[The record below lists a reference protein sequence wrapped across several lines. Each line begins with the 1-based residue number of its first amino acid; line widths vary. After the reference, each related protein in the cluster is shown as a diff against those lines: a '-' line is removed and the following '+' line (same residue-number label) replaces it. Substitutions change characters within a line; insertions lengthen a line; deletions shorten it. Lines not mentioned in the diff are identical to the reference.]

1 MRFQVFFSL
10 WSVTSWWCIDK
21 IPEVTKTKVSKPNKY
36 SLSKLRLPCPPK
48 TARVHAKKAINCSS
62 VDAAM
67 SERRC
72 VFLGESKSALFGLQ
86 KVDAIR
92 NHWLRL
98 FTTEWM
104 NEWCTYIVLYSVYC
118 TPKALHNHV
127 GGGGGLL
134 NHHQCAASTWLMRW
148 LPQDNGGT
156 SALTTHQLQV
166 ERRERVIEPI
176 KWMGMIKRPWLTRAS
191 GGNLAR
197 TPGLHP
203 YSLREVPW
211 DF

>member
-10 WSVTSWWCIDK
+10 WIVTSWWCIDE
-21 IPEVTKTKVSKPNKY
+21 IPEATKTKVSKPNKY
-36 SLSKLRLPCPPK
+36 SLSKLRLPRPPK
-48 TARVHAKKAINCSS
+48 TAHVHAKKAINCSS

-104 NEWCTYIVLYSVYC
+104 NEWCTYIVLYCVLLYTQSTSQSC
-118 TPKALHNHV
+118 GG

-166 ERRERVIEPI
+166 ERRESH
-176 KWMGMIKRPWLTRAS
+176 RANQVD
-191 GGNLAR
+191 G
-197 TPGLHP
+197 
-203 YSLREVPW
+203 
-211 DF
+211 DD

>member
-10 WSVTSWWCIDK
+10 WIVTSWWCIDK
-21 IPEVTKTKVSKPNKY
+21 IPEATKTKVSKPNKY

-104 NEWCTYIVLYSVYC
+104 NEWCTYIVLYSVLLYTQSTSQSC
-118 TPKALHNHV
+118 
-127 GGGGGLL
+127 GGGGGV
-134 NHHQCAASTWLMRW
+134 S
-148 LPQDNGGT
+148 
-156 SALTTHQLQV
+156 LTTTSVQHPLGWCDGCHRTTAAPV
-166 ERRERVIEPI
+166 RSPHTSYRWRGERE
-176 KWMGMIKRPWLTRAS
+176 S
-191 GGNLAR
+191 
-197 TPGLHP
+197 
-203 YSLREVPW
+203 
-211 DF
+211 